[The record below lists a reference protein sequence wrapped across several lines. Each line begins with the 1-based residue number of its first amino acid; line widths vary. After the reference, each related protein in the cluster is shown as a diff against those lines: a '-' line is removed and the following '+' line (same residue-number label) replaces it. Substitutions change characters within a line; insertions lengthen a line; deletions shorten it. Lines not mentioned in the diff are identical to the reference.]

1 VQVEI
6 LAEGDHVNEL
16 MVVVSGLVE
25 VAKPSE
31 WLGKTSEEESI
42 RLDSNSK
49 SIHGGR
55 GGIELGS
62 RCDPVLLPIAAAPIK
77 LLALVRSSGGAHCVQ
92 RTMLQHAMTFRAS
105 HRAVSTPAASSDSLK
120 HSHHRRIMG
129 NGDTFGEIAFFTEIP
144 QIESVHSLTVAKVL
158 TIPRTTYQDIT
169 ASFPINARVVLE
181 NLNDYVEAV
190 RPKHPVPVCIAEDAR
205 RKRSS

>member
-1 VQVEI
+1 MQVEI

-62 RCDPVLLPIAAAPIK
+62 RCAPNSAHRCCRSAIQNILLVLN
-77 LLALVRSSGGAHCVQ
+77 SGGA
-92 RTMLQHAMTFRAS
+92 
-105 HRAVSTPAASSDSLK
+105 
-120 HSHHRRIMG
+120 
-129 NGDTFGEIAFFTEIP
+129 
-144 QIESVHSLTVAKVL
+144 
-158 TIPRTTYQDIT
+158 PR
-169 ASFPINARVVLE
+169 
-181 NLNDYVEAV
+181 
-190 RPKHPVPVCIAEDAR
+190 
-205 RKRSS
+205 